1 MQQKTFVIIKGRA
14 YDPVTGL
21 PLRLSPEE
29 LARANTQPSRTP
41 TRGTATASLHQR
53 TQKSATLSRRH
64 LKQKQTK
71 KPLAARPAKR
81 VVGDITTHAAV
92 RKFAAVAPTPA
103 MSKAPAEQPA
113 RIMRPA
119 SNTTPPTPT
128 ARTQRLRRK
137 TTLAHRSATQAAGAT
152 LASPQKAPLQSAKA
166 IKQTAIAEALAK
178 EVKPQAPRRLKK
190 QQRGFRRWIS
200 VGSAGLA
207 IMLLGAYFT
216 YLSMPN
222 ISIRVAALQS
232 GIGATYPGYRPSGYA
247 LRGPISFKQ
256 GEVSM
261 RFAYVDGTAG
271 YTITQTKSDWD
282 SAAVKQHVTKEVGAP
297 VTTTIDG
304 LTIFS
309 NDDGATWVN
318 GGILYHIK
326 SDAPL
331 SSEHIRKI
339 ATSL

>member
-1 MQQKTFVIIKGRA
+1 MQQTFVIINGRA
-14 YDPVTGL
+14 YDAATGL
-21 PLRLSPEE
+21 PLHLSPEE
-29 LARANTQPSRTP
+29 LAQATAQPSQSP
-41 TRGTATASLHQR
+41 DRGTTTTSLHR
-53 TQKSATLSRRH
+53 RAQKSATLSRRH
-64 LKQKQTK
+64 LKQRAK
-71 KPLAARPAKR
+71 KPLATRPAR
-81 VVGDITTHAAV
+81 RMVSDITTHAAV
-92 RKFAAVAPTPA
+92 RKFATT
-103 MSKAPAEQPA
+103 APAPIKNDTPVDQATRITKPA
-113 RIMRPA
+113 TKAGRPT
-119 SNTTPPTPT
+119 ST
-128 ARTQRLRRK
+128 ARTQRLKRK
-137 TTLAHRSATQAAGAT
+137 TTLAHRSTTQATEAT
-152 LASPQKAPLQSAKA
+152 PPAKARHAPLQSAKA
-166 IKQTAIAEALAK
+166 LKQSAIAEALAK
-178 EVKPQAPRRLKK
+178 EVKPQTPRRLKK
-190 QQRGFRRWIS
+190 QRRGFRRWIS
-200 VGSAGLA
+200 VGSAGFA

-232 GIGATYPGYRPSGYA
+232 GVNATYPSYRPSGYA

-261 RFAYVDGTAG
+261 RFAYAGGGAG

-282 SAAVKQHVTKEVGAP
+282 SAAVKQQITKEAGAP

-309 NDDGATWVN
+309 NDNGATWVN